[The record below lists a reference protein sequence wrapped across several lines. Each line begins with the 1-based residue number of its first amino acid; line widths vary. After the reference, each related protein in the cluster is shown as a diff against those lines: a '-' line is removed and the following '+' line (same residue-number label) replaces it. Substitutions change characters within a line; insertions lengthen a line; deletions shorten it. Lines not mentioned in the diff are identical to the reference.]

1 MHVWTFD
8 CSISFFG
15 KNLRVMGNTL
25 FFVCNE
31 NPKVTEGLANL
42 HTGFKEIRD
51 QASQLITVSQRH
63 FIKIDF
69 QTKDDVT

>member
-1 MHVWTFD
+1 M
-8 CSISFFG
+8 SFFG
-15 KNLRVMGNTL
+15 KNLKVMGNTL

-31 NPKVTEGLANL
+31 NPKVTERLANL
-42 HTGFKEIRD
+42 HTGFKEIID

-69 QTKDDVT
+69 RTKDDVT